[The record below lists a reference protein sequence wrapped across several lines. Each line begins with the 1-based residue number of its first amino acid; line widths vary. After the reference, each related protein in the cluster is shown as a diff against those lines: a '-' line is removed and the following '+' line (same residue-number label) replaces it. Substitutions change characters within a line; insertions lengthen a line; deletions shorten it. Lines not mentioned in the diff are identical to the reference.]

1 MNFMFSALDED
12 LLSKIIFDTDPHFIE
27 WALHKLLTW
36 SGGISECKFL
46 WIHGS
51 DERLIP
57 LKGNAQ
63 MVEGGEHFMVVD
75 RADEVISLINEY
87 LVSIESKG

>member
-46 WIHGS
+46 
-51 DERLIP
+51 
-57 LKGNAQ
+57 
-63 MVEGGEHFMVVD
+63 
-75 RADEVISLINEY
+75 
-87 LVSIESKG
+87 